1 MKTTIQSI
9 RTKLVIWFVLIALLP
24 LLALSGINYTQIS
37 EELIQKQKESF
48 QSIVETNTKAMDQW
62 LKYRKSEV
70 ELAAKTPTIQSYQ
83 AYQALQP
90 DLITPF
96 LKVIQ
101 EQSNVYESVAVIG
114 EDGRIFADSTNTM
127 VGLNLKDREYFK
139 KGMNGES
146 SFSEILISK
155 GTGNR
160 ILNIT
165 SPIHSPDGKVV
176 GVLAASINFE
186 LFLRTFMHTE
196 DQNLFILLVD
206 EVDRL
211 QFSTLPELIGK
222 TIEEAQLGEAYSTIL
237 KNSKSAIG
245 AEINTNAGKEYLI
258 SYAPITET
266 GYSLIYNIPLD
277 IVLASAN
284 AMQTSMLF
292 VMTIAAVTVI
302 ILAIIISGTISKPII
317 RVIEQVKRIATGD
330 LTHSVSV
337 KGNDEIAQLGRH
349 IQDMTDQLRELL
361 GKVAQTSEQVAASSE
376 QLTAS
381 AEEASRAT
389 EQISSSAQQIAAGA
403 EQQVTNTG
411 VSQKIVT
418 KMSSEIS
425 QISELS
431 QNVTVLSD
439 AAVDTSAK
447 GTQVVVQSMEQM
459 KHIEETTT
467 RIAQTVNELS
477 NKSTEIEA
485 IISVITGIANQTNL
499 LALNAAIEAARAG
512 EHGRGFAVVADEV
525 RKLAEQS
532 GHAAEQISNI
542 IQQIQQDIRISMTEM
557 TDGLAAVQAGTQL
570 TSQAQDSFTAIS
582 RSVSDVYGQIQKVTA
597 AIKELQAG
605 SDQMVTS
612 IESVQRISQD
622 FAGTTQEVA
631 AASEEQNASMEEISA
646 TSMTLARMAENLQES
661 VNSFKL

>member
-1 MKTTIQSI
+1 MRKAIKSI
-9 RTKLVIWFVLIALLP
+9 RAKLVIWFMLIALLP
-24 LLALSGINYTQIS
+24 LLALSTINYNQTS
-37 EELIQKQKESF
+37 NELIQKQKDSF
-48 QSIVETNTKAMDQW
+48 QSIVETKTQAMDQW
-62 LKYRKSEV
+62 LNYRKSEV
-70 ELAAKTPTIQSYQ
+70 ELAAKTPTVQSLQ
-83 AYQALQP
+83 AMS
-90 DLITPF
+90 ITPY

-101 EQSNVYESVAVIG
+101 DQSNVYESVAVIG
-114 EDGRIFADSTNTM
+114 EDGLILADSTNTM
-127 VGLNLKDREYFK
+127 VGLNLKDRQYFQ
-139 KGMNGES
+139 KGMKGES
-146 SFSEILISK
+146 SFSEILTSK

-165 SPIHSPDGKVV
+165 SPIHSTDGKVV

-186 LFLRTFMHTE
+186 SFIRTFME
-196 DQNLFILLVD
+196 NENQNLFILLVD

-211 QFSTLPELIGK
+211 QYSTLPELMGK
-222 TIEEAQLGEAYSTIL
+222 TIDEAQLGEAYSTIVKDA
-237 KNSKSAIG
+237 KNTVG
-245 AEINTNAGKEYLI
+245 TQINGNSGMEYLI

-284 AMQTSMLF
+284 AMQTNMIL
-292 VMTIAAVTVI
+292 VMTVAAVLVI
-302 ILAIIISGTISKPII
+302 ILAIIISGTISKPITK
-317 RVIEQVKRIATGD
+317 VIEQVKQIANGD
-330 LTHSVSV
+330 LTNSVTV

-349 IQDMTDQLRELL
+349 VQDMTDQLRELI
-361 GKVAQTSEQVAASSE
+361 GKVAQTSEQVAASAE
-376 QLTAS
+376 ELTAS

-403 EQQVTNTG
+403 DQQVTNTD
-411 VSQKIVT
+411 VSQKVVR

-425 QISELS
+425 QISLLS
-431 QNVTVLSD
+431 QNLTTLSD
-439 AAVDTSAK
+439 EAVETSAN
-447 GTQVVVQSMEQM
+447 GNQVVVQSMEQM
-459 KHIEETTT
+459 KHIEETTN
-467 RIAQTVNELS
+467 RIAQTVNELG
-477 NKSTEIEA
+477 NKSTEIEE

-532 GHAAEQISNI
+532 GHAAEQISSI

-557 TDGLAAVQAGTQL
+557 TEGLAAVQAGTHL
-570 TSQAQDSFTAIS
+570 TEQAGDSFSAIS
-582 RSVSDVYGQIQKVTA
+582 RSVSDVYSQIQKVTA

-612 IESVQRISQD
+612 IESVQSISQD

-646 TSMTLARMAENLQES
+646 TSMTLARMAEDLQES